1 VEDATWQAAVA
12 IDYKSVSKEEKIK
25 LRSALLK
32 ELSEMM
38 DDVEKAQSPVLRAW
52 QIERYLIRMV
62 RIFTS
67 SDEQWPDSLT
77 VSVPTCL

>member
-1 VEDATWQAAVA
+1 
-12 IDYKSVSKEEKIK
+12 
-25 LRSALLK
+25 
-32 ELSEMM
+32 MM
-38 DDVEKAQSPVLRAW
+38 DDVEKAQSPVLRAR

>member
-1 VEDATWQAAVA
+1 
-12 IDYKSVSKEEKIK
+12 VSKEEKIK

-38 DDVEKAQSPVLRAW
+38 DDVEKAQSPVLRAR